1 VCALLFRQAATLLN
15 IKAIG
20 QRLGLE
26 VLNGLARASLGA
38 PATLQHGSHTRH
50 AVDYWGEP
58 ESDRPLVIFF
68 YGGGWTSGARR
79 DYRFVADTFRRLGCD
94 VAVPDYRLYPEVRFD
109 EISKDAIAAVHHVLA
124 HVAGDRPIVLA
135 GHSAG
140 AQIAMLL
147 TMNRE
152 LLGEQAD
159 RVSAVIGLAGPYD
172 FMPFRESL
180 HEDLFGPESAWP
192 ASQPI
197 RFARPDAPPVLLLH
211 GQEDRRVRPRQSRNL
226 AERLTPLGVPV
237 TLHLYPSIGHVDI
250 ILGFAAFIRHRSK
263 VVDDLKAFLTSAL

>member
-1 VCALLFRQAATLLN
+1 MALFAMGRITGCGDAIIPGGRARLWRHGCGNQQGSLVCALVFRQAATLLN

-109 EISKDAIAAVHHVLA
+109 EISKDAIAAVHYVLA

-140 AQIAMLL
+140 AQIAIRAL
-147 TMNRE
+147 
-152 LLGEQAD
+152 D
-159 RVSAVIGLAGPYD
+159 RATGAAVIAIDRAAHAAGDHYPVPGLVILVMA
-172 FMPFRESL
+172 L
-180 HEDLFGPESAWP
+180 
-192 ASQPI
+192 I
-197 RFARPDAPPVLLLH
+197 
-211 GQEDRRVRPRQSRNL
+211 DR
-226 AERLTPLGVPV
+226 
-237 TLHLYPSIGHVDI
+237 D
-250 ILGFAAFIRHRSK
+250 HRSATASATQITVRNASPVRGDNA
-263 VVDDLKAFLTSAL
+263 VVLTEIER